1 MNDHRRVKGDRN
13 AEQDSA
19 YDLLLRLFMPLLKG
33 VFAMF
38 GEYFSV
44 MQVLIIMRFP

>member
-1 MNDHRRVKGDRN
+1 
-13 AEQDSA
+13 
-19 YDLLLRLFMPLLKG
+19 LRLFMPFLKG
-33 VFAMF
+33 VFAIF